1 MGDVP
6 LHEKFKK
13 ELFLKENS
21 LIQEI
26 FIGHYFVSDMVF
38 VETTVTFLLGF

>member
-6 LHEKFKK
+6 LREKLKK

-26 FIGHYFVSDMVF
+26 FIRHNFVSDVAF
-38 VETTVTFLLGF
+38 VETAVTFLLGF